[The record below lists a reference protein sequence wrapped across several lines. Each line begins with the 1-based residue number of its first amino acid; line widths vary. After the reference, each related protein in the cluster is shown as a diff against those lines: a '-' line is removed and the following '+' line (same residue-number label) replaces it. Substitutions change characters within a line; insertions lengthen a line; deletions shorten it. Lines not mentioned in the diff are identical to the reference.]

1 MEWQTLLSGA
11 LGSSPLALVLGFA
24 TWKLWARNEQKD
36 AELKALNE
44 QMVKM
49 LLEVAHKD

>member
-24 TWKLWARNEQKD
+24 CWKLWLKAEAKD
-36 AELKALNE
+36 VELKALNE